1 MTLCAIQKAAS
12 IFLQSIG
19 KPVQAMVLSLARDF
33 VLLAPLCVI
42 LPAHFGVTGPLYAAP
57 IADIIC
63 LVLTVII
70 MLYTFKGMEEN
81 RSLSGANVLSAQMD

>member
-1 MTLCAIQKAAS
+1 
-12 IFLQSIG
+12 
-19 KPVQAMVLSLARDF
+19 
-33 VLLAPLCVI
+33 
-42 LPAHFGVTGPLYAAP
+42 VTGPLYAAP

-70 MLYTFKGMEEN
+70 MFYTFKGMDEN